1 MKLRSLLL
9 LAVAIGAVA
18 GLAYQAHQPSPAD
31 KAPAAS
37 AKKGPPPTPVTVA
50 RVAARDMPVVLELV
64 GRGEAFERVVLK
76 SRVDGQVQKVSF
88 DEGRAVAQGAV
99 LIQLDPADFQAR
111 VAQAQANLARDQA
124 LLKKARAD
132 VARYQALQGQGFV
145 SEEKVAELRAG
156 VEAGEAGVAAD
167 QAALELARLQ
177 LGYTTVRAPFAGVVG
192 DRRVHPGAAVKTNE
206 TELAEV
212 SRVRPL
218 LVTFAVPEKHLPAV
232 RAALAARRLGV
243 SVQLPGQGG
252 AGQGGPGQG
261 GSGKAARIDFMDPAV
276 DPATGTLRMK
286 AQLPNA
292 DAALAPGQFLNV
304 ALVLDTLRQA
314 PVVPA
319 QAVQQGPEGSF
330 VYVLNA
336 EGAASLRPVQVT
348 TVRDGLAVIGRGLA
362 LGDTVITDGH
372 SRLVPGGKVKV
383 KEPGQKAPAGPA
395 AAHP

>member
-18 GLAYQAHQPSPAD
+18 GLAYQAHQSSPAD
-31 KAPAAS
+31 KAPATS

-88 DEGRAVAQGAV
+88 DEGRGVAQGAV

-243 SVQLPGQGG
+243 SVRLP
-252 AGQGGPGQG
+252 GQGGPGQG
-261 GSGKAARIDFMDPAV
+261 GPGKAARIDFMDPAV

-330 VYVLNA
+330 VYLLNA